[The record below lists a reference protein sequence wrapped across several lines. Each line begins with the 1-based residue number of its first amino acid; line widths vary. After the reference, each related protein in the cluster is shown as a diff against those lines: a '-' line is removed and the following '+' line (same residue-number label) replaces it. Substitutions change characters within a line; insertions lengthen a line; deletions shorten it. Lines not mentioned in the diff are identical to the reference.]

1 MVNLENLIIDR
12 PQEGKFKV
20 HRSTMTSDEIF
31 RMEQERIF
39 DRCWL
44 YLGHESEVENP
55 GDYRR
60 RIVAGR
66 PIFFNRDQDG
76 NVRVFLNTCPHRGA
90 LICRRDEGNSQV
102 FQCFYHAWSFN
113 TKGELIGLPD
123 EAGYGSGFDKREL
136 GLSPPPRVES
146 YRGFFFVSFN
156 PEIEDLVTYLAGAKE
171 YLDLIVDQTELGL
184 KTIRGSNKYHI
195 KANWKLLVENSID
208 GYHVFPTHQTY
219 WDYMALEGMEVPK
232 DRPGIGRALGN
243 GHAVMENDCLYG
255 RPIAYWTPL
264 FGEEAKEEIAQIR
277 ARLVEKYGEERTVR
291 MAEKSRN
298 LLIFPNLIINDT
310 TSITVRLFWPTAPDY
325 MEVTAWEMATG
336 EESGYLLSR
345 RLDNFLTFLGPGGFA
360 TPDDTEAL
368 ESCQMGFNARE
379 LEWSDISRGMQRAPQ
394 GKDELQIRTF
404 WRRWHS
410 LVADLPYQENTEH
423 GITLADQVGDLAR
436 LGADDD

>member
-1 MVNLENLIIDR
+1 MVDLQDLIIDS

-20 HRSTMTSDEIF
+20 HRTSMTSDEIF
-31 RMEQERIF
+31 KLERERIF

-44 YLGHESEVENP
+44 YVGHESEVENA

-60 RIVAGR
+60 RMVAGR
-66 PIFFNRDQDG
+66 PIFFNRDQEG
-76 NVRVFLNTCPHRGA
+76 EIRVFLNTCPHRGA
-90 LICRRDEGNSQV
+90 MICRRDEGNAKI
-102 FQCFYHAWSFN
+102 FQCFYHAWNFN
-113 TKGELIGLPD
+113 SKGELIGIPD
-123 EAGYGSGFDKREL
+123 EAGYGEGFDRKEL
-136 GLSPPPRVES
+136 SLSPPPRVDS
-146 YRGFFFVSFN
+146 YRGFYFLSYN
-156 PEIEDLVTYLAGAKE
+156 PEIEDLVTYLAGARE

-219 WDYMALEGMEVPK
+219 WDYMELEGMKTPK
-232 DRPGIGRALGN
+232 SRPGIGRSLGN

-255 RPIAYWTPL
+255 RPIAFWNPL
-264 FGEEAKEEIAQIR
+264 FGEEAKEPIAKIR

-325 MEVTAWEMATG
+325 MEVTAGEMATK
-336 EESGYLLSR
+336 EETGVLLAR

-368 ESCQMGFNARE
+368 ESCQMGFKATE
-379 LEWSDISRGMQRAPQ
+379 LEWSDISRGMQREPE
-394 GKDELQIRTF
+394 GKDELQIRSF

-410 LVADLPYQENTEH
+410 LVADLPYKDNLENGLPWE
-423 GITLADQVGDLAR
+423 GYASDGALLGVGD
-436 LGADDD
+436 D